1 MNILDEIHNDRLA
14 IDYIQP
20 YVFIREDLYQELLD
34 TSMFP
39 HALRVIKLPWWK
51 KLLVR
56 LYLKLTRKSTETLIY
71 QTFLH
76 HLLDIR
82 QHINEHRQ
90 QPPSINAIPDDA
102 PLNFAITDNH
112 ARPLRVGYQLQNSW
126 HHRPWTVDSSLSA
139 VGKS

>member
-1 MNILDEIHNDRLA
+1 MNIQDEIHNDRLA
-14 IDYIQP
+14 IDYVKP
-20 YVFIREDLYQELLD
+20 YVLIREDLYKEMLD

-39 HALRVIKLPWWK
+39 YALRAIKMAWWK

-56 LYLKLTRKSTETLIY
+56 LYLKLTRKPTEDIIY

-76 HLLDIR
+76 HLLQLR
-82 QHINEHRQ
+82 KHINDYRQ
-90 QPPSINAIPDDA
+90 QPPAIKPIPDDM

-126 HHRPWTVDSSLSA
+126 YHRPYTQHNS
-139 VGKS
+139 